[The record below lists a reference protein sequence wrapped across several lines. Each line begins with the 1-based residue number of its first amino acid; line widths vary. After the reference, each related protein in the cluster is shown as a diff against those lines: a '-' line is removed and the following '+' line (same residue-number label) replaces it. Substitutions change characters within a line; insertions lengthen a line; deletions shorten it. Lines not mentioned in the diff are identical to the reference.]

1 MKSFIAFTSL
11 LSTVAA
17 HGMVTSPPPRA
28 LGLNFKDAC
37 GEQLF
42 NNQNADPY
50 GNIQALA
57 QLIKADDFNATACDL
72 AFCKGYQFS
81 DANAAD
87 IQQFTAGQTLPMK
100 VEIRAPHT
108 GVANVSIVDAATG
121 VMIGSP
127 LISFTNYASTATGVA
142 PNNTDFSVTLPDVS
156 SQCATTGACVL
167 QWWWDSPEV
176 DQTYM
181 NCIDFTMGSGSG
193 STPTTSSSPSS
204 APVTS
209 VAPTTTLA
217 TVITTPTPVPTTLAT
232 VTTTAAPATSTAP
245 AEGTGDDECDATEP
259 EDPEEGDDGEGDDDE
274 CEVPEPEEPEEG
286 DDGDDECDAP
296 EPEEPEDPST
306 CKDEVVFVDE

>member
-1 MKSFIAFTSL
+1 
-11 LSTVAA
+11 
-17 HGMVTSPPPRA
+17 MVTSPTPRA

-57 QLIKADDFNATACDL
+57 QLIKADDFNATACNL

-100 VEIRAPHT
+100 IEIRAPHT

-121 VMIGSP
+121 AMIGSP

-142 PNNTDFSVTLPDVS
+142 ANNTEFSVTLPDVS

-167 QWWWDSPEV
+167 QWWWDSREV
-176 DQTYM
+176 GQTYM

-193 STPTTSSSPSS
+193 SSPTTSSSPSS
-204 APVTS
+204 VPATS
-209 VAPTTTLA
+209 VAPTTLA
-217 TVITTPTPVPTTLAT
+217 TVVTTPSAGPTTLAT
-232 VTTTAAPATSTAP
+232 VTTSSAPATSTAP
-245 AEGTGDDECDATEP
+245 VDDTGDDECDATEP

-274 CEVPEPEEPEEG
+274 CDATEPEDPEEG
-286 DDGDDECDAP
+286 DDGDDECDAAD
-296 EPEEPEDPST
+296 PEEPEDPTT
-306 CKDEVVFVDE
+306 CEEEVVFVDE